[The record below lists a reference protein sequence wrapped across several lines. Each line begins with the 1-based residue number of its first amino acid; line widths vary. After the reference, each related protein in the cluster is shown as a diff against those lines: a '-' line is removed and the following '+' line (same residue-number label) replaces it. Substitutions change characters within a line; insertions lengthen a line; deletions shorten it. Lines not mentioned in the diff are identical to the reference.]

1 MIGTLHVT
9 WGRMNATILSF
20 LTTDGT
26 VTATYPHPLTPEQYS
41 RLYAIINQGH
51 YTTEELRVALQD
63 AAADWDVPLIVDVC

>member
-1 MIGTLHVT
+1 
-9 WGRMNATILSF
+9 MNATILSF